1 MYEIWMCINPEHV
14 TRHFEH
20 KEFFFFF
27 QGHNIHY
34 FTEPRRRPWYQNGKK
49 VSSTEMNN
57 SLLCITYNL
66 DSIGFVLLR
75 CDMVPSFS
83 LAWTYTLYLS
93 YEVSVTGS
101 LFPHACFTCFAAT
114 EEVHSWWMSKISLY
128 FRDFRPWNHLSS
140 SQQSPSKQNFR
151 RRVWKKPNSREW

>member
-1 MYEIWMCINPEHV
+1 ME
-14 TRHFEH
+14 
-20 KEFFFFF
+20 
-27 QGHNIHY
+27 
-34 FTEPRRRPWYQNGKK
+34 KK

-57 SLLCITYNL
+57 SLFCITYNL

-93 YEVSVTGS
+93 YKVSVTGS

-114 EEVHSWWMSKISLY
+114 EEVHS
-128 FRDFRPWNHLSS
+128 
-140 SQQSPSKQNFR
+140 
-151 RRVWKKPNSREW
+151 

>member
-1 MYEIWMCINPEHV
+1 MCINPEHV

-114 EEVHSWWMSKISLY
+114 EEVHS
-128 FRDFRPWNHLSS
+128 
-140 SQQSPSKQNFR
+140 
-151 RRVWKKPNSREW
+151 